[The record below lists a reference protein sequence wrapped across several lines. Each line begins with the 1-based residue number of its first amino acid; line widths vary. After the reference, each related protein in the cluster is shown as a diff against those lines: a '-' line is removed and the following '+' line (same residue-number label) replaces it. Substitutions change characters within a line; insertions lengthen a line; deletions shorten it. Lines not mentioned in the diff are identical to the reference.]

1 MGWGIDSV
9 ARSIEIDWYLI
20 KVSNIRR
27 IIALVVIGVIAV
39 GLLYLAH
46 TRLNLPPEARARKAI
61 EKAELSELEAS
72 EEVLI
77 QDLRRELGQA
87 SAQLEAARQSYLAE
101 RWLEAEA
108 DAESADLRFQA
119 LAGSGSHQLAGVGEF
134 FSLEGK
140 VQLQRAGATEW
151 GDAQHRMPV
160 FNGDFV
166 RSGRDGSAEILF
178 TDGSLYRIA
187 PDSLLEIKHNAK
199 ADSTSGTVKMRVGRI
214 HVMTSGSSSTVTTET
229 TETEISSDSR
239 VAVDVEDGAEGR
251 TRVAAFDGGARVRTA
266 DGGEVVL
273 ARRQQVETN
282 DDGGLSATRPIPD
295 PPLLLEPQNNASF
308 DLKKDDVI
316 ALSWRGRDEDQ
327 AVHLQVSRS
336 RRFTEDLL
344 EVESR
349 EITGD
354 GARLKAVAPGTY
366 FWRASLIT
374 PTGVAS
380 EWSQVRRMR
389 IYSSLQR
396 AMLADRTAPVLSL
409 VPTQQLG
416 AMFIIQGRTE
426 AGASVRVN
434 GERAVTDSD
443 GNFSKTIEIPREGW
457 NNIEVVATD
466 PAGNKTT
473 RRERVFVEVY

>member
-1 MGWGIDSV
+1 MGWGFHCV

-27 IIALVVIGVIAV
+27 IIAIVATGVIAA
-39 GLLYLAH
+39 GLLFVAYQ
-46 TRLNLPPEARARKAI
+46 RLNLPPEARARRAI
-61 EKAELSELEAS
+61 ERAELAETAA
-72 EEVLI
+72 EEQVLP

-87 SAQLEAARQSYLAE
+87 SAQLEIARQSYLAD
-101 RWLEAEA
+101 RWPEAESE
-108 DAESADLRFQA
+108 AESARLRFEA
-119 LAGSGSHQLAGVGEF
+119 LVGSSTGQLAGVGEF
-134 FSLEGK
+134 FSLEGR
-140 VQLQRAGATEW
+140 VQLQRAGASEW
-151 GDAQHRMPV
+151 HNAQHRMPV

-187 PDSLLEIKHNAK
+187 PNSLLEIQHTTETENP
-199 ADSTSGTVKMRVGRI
+199 TGTVRMRVGRI
-214 HVMTSGSSSTVTTET
+214 HVMTSGSSSTVTTDT

-239 VAVDVEDGAEGR
+239 VAVNVDDGADGV
-251 TRVAAFDGGARVRTA
+251 TRVAAFDGGATVRTA

-273 ARRQQVETN
+273 ARRQQVETTN
-282 DDGGLSATRPIPD
+282 TGGLSATRSIPD
-295 PPLLLEPQNNASF
+295 PPQLLEPQNNASF
-308 DLKKDDVI
+308 DMKKQEVI
-316 ALSWRGRDEDQ
+316 TLAWRGREEDQ

-336 RRFTEDLL
+336 RRFGEGLM
-344 EVESR
+344 EVESSSIR
-349 EITGD
+349 D
-354 GARLKAVAPGTY
+354 DQARLKVVAPGTY
-366 FWRASLIT
+366 FWRVSLVT
-374 PTGVAS
+374 PSGVES

-416 AMFIIQGRTE
+416 AMFIIQGQTE
-426 AGASVRVN
+426 VGASVTVN
-434 GERAVTDSD
+434 GERAVTDGD
-443 GNFSKTIEIPREGW
+443 GRFRKTVEIPQEGW